1 MRGFSKKSTDD
12 FSAEVSRLKKALAR
26 ADAVVVGA
34 GAGGNAL
41 SSTSPT
47 FL

>member
-12 FSAEVSRLKKALAR
+12 FSAEVSRLKEALAR

-34 GAGGNAL
+34 GA
-41 SSTSPT
+41 
-47 FL
+47 